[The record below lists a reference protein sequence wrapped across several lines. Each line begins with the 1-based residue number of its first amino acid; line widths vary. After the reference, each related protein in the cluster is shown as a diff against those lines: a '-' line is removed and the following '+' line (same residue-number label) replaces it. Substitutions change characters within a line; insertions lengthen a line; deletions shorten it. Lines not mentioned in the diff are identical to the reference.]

1 LTWTNLNCC
10 SKTIG
15 LLDGISPVPEI
26 GNVQFVSAAWSSS
39 SSQLLQNL
47 ALGECLGSTRLIQ
60 DHIVP
65 AWESEKAR
73 TWTSSCKEQLASFVL
88 SRFSLLSLEVQGRLR
103 TIPMIP
109 VSQLNGK
116 QTPRFARAA
125 ELIDP
130 SVPELEGL
138 CFDDE
143 EIRPK
148 ASFLRKFNAALKGCG
163 LKTAVDE
170 SVVEHR
176 IRCYANAKYPLQEIQ
191 KRAQKLLKSACLW
204 TTLPENQVGSNLQ
217 RLKWLPVVDLTDS
230 LSLKAS
236 GECRGRKDRLLVDS
250 QLPILD
256 VSISTEWEKRLG
268 WHRILPGHILLSQL
282 EIGVQ
287 GEDREVIDAVLTYI
301 SQNGLTET
309 LANSLTKIPCTLVR
323 SGRFVRPSHA
333 FRPPTG
339 SIAGCERLEPYLA
352 NIDNKFWQ
360 DHKDLLT
367 KLKVGDQLQ
376 PSDLLKIQATLESKV
391 VLEDSDIAVAI
402 EIVNLASKFPRASLA
417 GLKVISGTGVF
428 YPLEDINYDDLGP
441 LKSKDKV
448 NLTHPDIPRRIIHR
462 LGIGSL
468 RERLIKGMLEIEDVD
483 DEDEFDQRENV
494 TTRIAD
500 TLDRYPVET
509 TFREY
514 LANADDTEGASHI
527 SWLLDERV
535 HPTGK
540 LLTPEMKIFQGP
552 AFLIHN
558 DGGESSLTFD
568 LHFTDKYYPVF
579 SDDDFKGFKN
589 VGEGSKA
596 HDKST
601 IGQFGRGSQTM
612 YHWTDVPMILSG
624 RYLLILE

>member
-1 LTWTNLNCC
+1 
-10 SKTIG
+10 
-15 LLDGISPVPEI
+15 
-26 GNVQFVSAAWSSS
+26 
-39 SSQLLQNL
+39 
-47 ALGECLGSTRLIQ
+47 
-60 DHIVP
+60 
-65 AWESEKAR
+65 
-73 TWTSSCKEQLASFVL
+73 
-88 SRFSLLSLEVQGRLR
+88 
-103 TIPMIP
+103 MIP
-109 VSQLNGK
+109 VSQLDGE

-130 SVPELEGL
+130 SVPELKGL

-148 ASFLRKFNAALKGCG
+148 ANFLRKFNAALKGCG

-176 IRCYANAKYPLQEIQ
+176 IRCYASAKYPLQEIQ
-191 KRAQKLLKSACLW
+191 KRAQKLLKSACVW
-204 TTLPENQVGSNLQ
+204 TTSPENQVSSTLQ
-217 RLKWLPVVDLTDS
+217 RLKWLPVVDLAGN

-236 GECRGRKDRLLVDS
+236 GECRSRKDRLLVDS

-256 VSISTEWEKRLG
+256 ISISTDWEKRLG
-268 WHRILPGHILLSQL
+268 WHKILPGQILLSQL
-282 EIGVQ
+282 KIGVLDKNRKVV
-287 GEDREVIDAVLTYI
+287 GAVLTYI

-309 LANSLTKIPCTLVR
+309 LVDSLTKIPCILVS
-323 SGRFVRPSHA
+323 SGMFVRPSHA

-339 SIAGCERLEPYLA
+339 SITGCERLQPYLA
-352 NIDNKFWQ
+352 NIDKNFWQ
-360 DHKDLLT
+360 DHEDLLT

-376 PSDLLKIQATLESKV
+376 PSDLLKIQKILEAKS

-402 EIVNLASKFPRASLA
+402 EIVNLASVFPRASLS
-417 GLKVISGTGVF
+417 GLKVISEAGVF
-428 YPLEDINYDDLGP
+428 YPLEDVNYDDLGP
-441 LKSKDKV
+441 LKSKGKV
-448 NLTHPDIPRRIIHR
+448 NITHPDIPRGTLHR

-540 LLTPEMKIFQGP
+540 LLTPEMKTFQGP
-552 AFLIHN
+552 AFLVHN
-558 DGGESSLTFD
+558 DGGELSLTFD
-568 LHFTDKYYPVF
+568 FNLLINIIQSSVTMISK
-579 SDDDFKGFKN
+579 
-589 VGEGSKA
+589 GSKMLEKA
-596 HDKST
+596 AKRMISQPLVSLDEVHRRCIT
-601 IGQFGRGSQTM
+601 GQMF
-612 YHWTDVPMILSG
+612 L
-624 RYLLILE
+624 